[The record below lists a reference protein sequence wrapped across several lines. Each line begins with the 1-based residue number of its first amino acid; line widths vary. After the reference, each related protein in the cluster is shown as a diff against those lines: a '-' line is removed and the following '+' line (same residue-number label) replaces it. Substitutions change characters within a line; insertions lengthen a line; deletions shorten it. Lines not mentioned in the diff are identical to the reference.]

1 MAGKRYY
8 DLLGLPENSTDQE
21 VKKRFRIL
29 AKQYHPDVN
38 PDADA
43 TQVFATLLDAY
54 ERILTKNFS
63 ERRTSASTSP
73 HNNNREDEQRDFHR
87 RAWERY
93 QQMEQ
98 EKKEALDAF
107 YVSFLKGPK
116 MRIKKVLAIVS
127 LLIFSALVADE
138 FLPFRV
144 EEDTIQG
151 FDTTRY
157 QVTGGDF
164 AYHYT
169 TAKGL
174 GVYAKNLYPYEL
186 PSSNKIRVYQTYL
199 CRSTS
204 HIEFKSRGGMYRAD
218 AAFTFF
224 SLRIVL
230 YVLCLFCI
238 FMPFYRKANTFLVL
252 GTWFAFFMGGIWI
265 ILFLLMHFRI
275 ISLLTLGTW
284 P

>member
-1 MAGKRYY
+1 MTGKRYY

-116 MRIKKVLAIVS
+116 MRIKKVLAFVTYFQRARCRRVFTLSCGRRHDTGIRHHEVPGYRRRFC
-127 LLIFSALVADE
+127 LLLHN
-138 FLPFRV
+138 
-144 EEDTIQG
+144 G
-151 FDTTRY
+151 
-157 QVTGGDF
+157 
-164 AYHYT
+164 
-169 TAKGL
+169 
-174 GVYAKNLYPYEL
+174 
-186 PSSNKIRVYQTYL
+186 
-199 CRSTS
+199 
-204 HIEFKSRGGMYRAD
+204 
-218 AAFTFF
+218 
-224 SLRIVL
+224 
-230 YVLCLFCI
+230 
-238 FMPFYRKANTFLVL
+238 
-252 GTWFAFFMGGIWI
+252 
-265 ILFLLMHFRI
+265 
-275 ISLLTLGTW
+275 
-284 P
+284 

>member
-29 AKQYHPDVN
+29 AKKYHPDVN

-73 HNNNREDEQRDFHR
+73 HNNNREDEQRAFHR
-87 RAWERY
+87 RA
-93 QQMEQ
+93 QMEK
-98 EKKEALDAF
+98 EDKEALDAF

-138 FLPFRV
+138 FLPFRM

-151 FDTTRY
+151 FDKTRY

-164 AYHYT
+164 AYYYT

-174 GVYAKNLYPYEL
+174 GVYAKNVDLYEL
-186 PSSNKIRVYQTYL
+186 PPSTKIRVYQTNL

-204 HIEFKSRGGMYRAD
+204 HIEFKSRGDMSRAD

-230 YVLCLFCI
+230 YILCLFCI

-252 GTWFAFFMGGIWI
+252 GTWFAFFMGGIWM